1 MKKAMRA
8 RDTTRLEA
16 VRLLRAAIQRREVDE
31 QTELAD
37 DEVLSVIQ
45 KMIKQGRDSIE
56 QFEKGDRQDLV
67 QKETAMLAVLEP
79 YLPDALSDE
88 DLAILIAEALTQT
101 NAESMRDMGQVMGW
115 LKPKLQGKDFYWE
128 NGMMVMTEDYHKRRG
143 SCCGNRCK
151 HCPFSPKY
159 IKMNKQLKES

>member
-1 MKKAMRA
+1 MSLREQITADMKEAMRA
-8 RDTTRLEA
+8 RDTARLEA

-31 QTELAD
+31 QIELTD

-56 QFEKGDRQDLV
+56 QFEKGDRHDLV
-67 QKETAMLAVLEP
+67 EKETAMLAVLEP

-88 DLAILIAEALTQT
+88 DLAALIAEALIHT

-115 LKPKLQGKDFYWE
+115 LKPKLQGKAD
-128 NGMMVMTEDYHKRRG
+128 MAAVSAVVRQKL
-143 SCCGNRCK
+143 NR
-151 HCPFSPKY
+151 
-159 IKMNKQLKES
+159 

>member
-1 MKKAMRA
+1 MSLREQITADMKEAMRA
-8 RDTTRLEA
+8 RDTARLEA

-31 QTELAD
+31 QIELTD

-56 QFEKGDRQDLV
+56 QFEKGDRHDLV
-67 QKETAMLAVLEP
+67 EKETAMLTVLEP

-88 DLAILIAEALTQT
+88 NLTALITEALIHT

-115 LKPKLQGKDFYWE
+115 LKPKLQGKADMAAVSAVVRE
-128 NGMMVMTEDYHKRRG
+128 KL
-143 SCCGNRCK
+143 NR
-151 HCPFSPKY
+151 
-159 IKMNKQLKES
+159 

>member
-1 MKKAMRA
+1 MSLREQITADMKEAMRA

-31 QTELAD
+31 QIELTD

-56 QFEKGDRQDLV
+56 QFEKGHRQDLV
-67 QKETAMLAVLEP
+67 EKEKVMLTVLKP
-79 YLPDALSDE
+79 YLPDALSHE
-88 DLAILIAEALTQT
+88 DLAALISEALAHT

-115 LKPKLQGKDFYWE
+115 LKPKLQGRADMATVSATVRE
-128 NGMMVMTEDYHKRRG
+128 QL
-143 SCCGNRCK
+143 NR
-151 HCPFSPKY
+151 
-159 IKMNKQLKES
+159 

>member
-1 MKKAMRA
+1 MSLREQITADMKEAMRA
-8 RDTTRLEA
+8 RDTARLES

-31 QTELAD
+31 QIELTD

-67 QKETAMLAVLEP
+67 EKETAMLTVLEP

-88 DLAILIAEALTQT
+88 DLAALIAEALIHT
-101 NAESMRDMGQVMGW
+101 NAKSMRDMGQVMGW
-115 LKPKLQGKDFYWE
+115 LKPKLQGKADMAAVSAVVRE
-128 NGMMVMTEDYHKRRG
+128 KL
-143 SCCGNRCK
+143 NR
-151 HCPFSPKY
+151 
-159 IKMNKQLKES
+159 

>member
-1 MKKAMRA
+1 MSLREQITADMKEAMRA

-31 QTELAD
+31 QIELAD
-37 DEVLSVIQ
+37 GEVVSVIQ

-67 QKETAMLAVLEP
+67 VKETAMLTVLEP

-88 DLAILIAEALTQT
+88 DLAALIAEALTHT
-101 NAESMRDMGQVMGW
+101 NAESPRDMGQVMGW
-115 LKPKLQGKDFYWE
+115 LKPKLQGRADMAAVSAAVRE
-128 NGMMVMTEDYHKRRG
+128 QL
-143 SCCGNRCK
+143 NR
-151 HCPFSPKY
+151 
-159 IKMNKQLKES
+159 

>member
-1 MKKAMRA
+1 MSLREQITADMKEAMRA
-8 RDTTRLEA
+8 RDTARLEA

-31 QTELAD
+31 QIELTD

-67 QKETAMLAVLEP
+67 EKETAMLTVLEP

-88 DLAILIAEALTQT
+88 NLTALIAEALLHT
-101 NAESMRDMGQVMGW
+101 NAESMRDMGQVIGW
-115 LKPKLQGKDFYWE
+115 LKPKLQGKADMAAVSAAIRE
-128 NGMMVMTEDYHKRRG
+128 QL
-143 SCCGNRCK
+143 NR
-151 HCPFSPKY
+151 
-159 IKMNKQLKES
+159 